1 MEVAAMVTPIM
12 VTGMGMVIT
21 VVGGAV
27 IGLGMA
33 SDRAG
38 AGHPMA
44 TSGLVT
50 DAFGKRGA
58 WQNER
63 PITFAAASLESGDVA
78 RNTPRLVHRK
88 HRPSE

>member
-27 IGLGMA
+27 IGMGMA

-38 AGHPMA
+38 
-44 TSGLVT
+44 
-50 DAFGKRGA
+50 R
-58 WQNER
+58 W
-63 PITFAAASLESGDVA
+63 
-78 RNTPRLVHRK
+78 TPYGY
-88 HRPSE
+88 EWICY